1 MTRNME
7 IFYIHLSYEERRM
20 MDPRE
25 ISTLMKKTLAGKALL
40 FIGILLVAS
49 NLRASLTSVGPL
61 VGTIRAENGLSGVMA
76 GLLTTLPLIAFA
88 VLSPLAPRLAR
99 RFGTESTL
107 FASLAVLTAGILL
120 RSLHSVA
127 ALFAGTVLLGLAIA
141 VGNVLLPSI
150 IKRDFSDRVGL
161 MTGLYSA
168 FMGTWAAIASGVSV
182 PLARGVGLGWRGSL
196 AFWAILSAIALL
208 SWWPLLR
215 SRRKTDRGEGES
227 GSREP
232 ARSKSRLWRS
242 PLAWQVT
249 WFMGLQSLLF
259 YVTIAWYP
267 EILRDRGLSAAAAG
281 WMLSLIQLVSLP
293 ANLLVP
299 VLAGRLQDQR
309 GLVAGITVLYL
320 AGYGGLLSGGTA
332 LVLWTVLIGIAQ
344 GASISLALTFFALRA
359 RDARQSAELSGMAQS
374 VGYLLAAG
382 GPVLFG
388 LLHDRTHAWTVP
400 LFTLIGASLL
410 FFASGLGAGR
420 NRYVIH
426 DRTGM

>member
-1 MTRNME
+1 
-7 IFYIHLSYEERRM
+7 

-25 ISTLMKKTLAGKALL
+25 ISKLMKKTLAEKVLL

-61 VGTIRAENGLSGVMA
+61 VGTIRADTGLSGVMA

-120 RSLHSVA
+120 RSLYSVA

-150 IKRDFSDRVGL
+150 IKRDFSDRVGV

-168 FMGTWAAIASGVSV
+168 FMGTWAAIASGMSV
-182 PLARGVGLGWRGSL
+182 PLARGIGLGWRGSL

-215 SRRKTDRGEGES
+215 SRRKTDRGVEES
-227 GSREP
+227 GSKEP

-249 WFMGLQSLLF
+249 WFMGLQSLMF

-293 ANLLVP
+293 ANLIVP

-332 LVLWTVLIGIAQ
+332 LVVLWTVLIGIAQ

-388 LLHDRTHAWTVP
+388 LLHDRTQAWTVP
-400 LFTLIGASLL
+400 LFTLIGAALL
-410 FFASGLGAGR
+410 FFASGLSAGR
-420 NRYVIH
+420 NRYVIY